1 MQSSSYRLAH
11 NAAEEGNNAGTVGR
25 HWTKAYQNLVKI
37 LQKPIFCKFTVK
49 CKEWWTPAA
58 AHDSRWASS
67 GVPPGVIQ
75 SESLC
80 GQGTW
85 MEEAQNALLIA
96 PQHFCLYVAHPHE
109 HVYVCLHAHT
119 QKEGELTI
127 SPPSMHRDVA
137 EKYPSNEHTYT
148 CTHQST
154 HIFYF
159 QSNFGW
165 TLIMHHAWWPN

>member
-1 MQSSSYRLAH
+1 MVHTEDARFSPKTPTAVIQWQTRHQLLIDHPEAFQYKQMQSSSYRLAH

-25 HWTKAYQNLVKI
+25 HWTKAYQNLVKK

-96 PQHFCLYVAHPHE
+96 PQHFCLYVAHPHVR
-109 HVYVCLHAHT
+109 VYVCLHART

-127 SPPSMHRDVA
+127 SPR
-137 EKYPSNEHTYT
+137 
-148 CTHQST
+148 CTET
-154 HIFYF
+154 
-159 QSNFGW
+159 
-165 TLIMHHAWWPN
+165 